1 MRTLILKLAFEQR
14 REAREPHQIFREE
27 EEEEEEEE
35 GRNTRSRGEWG
46 NGIK

>member
-14 REAREPHQIFREE
+14 REAREPHQMLREE
-27 EEEEEEEE
+27 EEEEEG
-35 GRNTRSRGEWG
+35 GRNTRSRGEGG